1 MKEEAWVPSVP
12 MCGGEWS
19 SSEAGGLR
27 AGMGLSRVDLLF
39 ATILGR
45 NRNTIEGRTTTTTTS
60 RREACVQGAVL
71 IFASY
76 NACFFVYILFYA
88 HFLKQ
93 YAPNSACAAVQS
105 RTDCVGSN
113 HSTSQFDHRKG
124 AGLGDQVSWL
134 GATWDKERVVGI
146 SFTFFNDPETRE
158 EGEYNPHRYAHAE
171 IHFARGTSVR
181 TTPITNVIGD
191 ASPHDLVNMRHEII
205 ARKVLVDCS

>member
-1 MKEEAWVPSVP
+1 MKEETRVPSVS
-12 MCGGEWS
+12 MCFGDWS

-27 AGMGLSRVDLLF
+27 AGMGLSRVDLLP
-39 ATILGR
+39 ATISER
-45 NRNTIEGRTTTTTTS
+45 NRDAIKGRTTTTS
-60 RREACVQGAVL
+60 RRETCVQGAVL

-76 NACFFVYILFYA
+76 NACFFMYILFYA

-93 YAPNSACAAVQS
+93 YAPNSACAAVQA
-105 RTDCVGSN
+105 RTECVGSN
-113 HSTSQFDHRKG
+113 HSTSGFDHRKS

-171 IHFARGTSVR
+171 IHFARGTSV
-181 TTPITNVIGD
+181 
-191 ASPHDLVNMRHEII
+191 
-205 ARKVLVDCS
+205 